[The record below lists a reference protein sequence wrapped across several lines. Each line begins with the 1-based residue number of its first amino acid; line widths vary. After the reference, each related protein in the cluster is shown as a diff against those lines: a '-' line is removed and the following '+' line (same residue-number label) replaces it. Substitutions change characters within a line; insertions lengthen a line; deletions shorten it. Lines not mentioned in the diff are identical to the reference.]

1 MSTSTSPAMITT
13 SSIGGQKKTL
23 LMLSISSLVR
33 PPSILKPLK
42 LSTLPG
48 AGGKNAYSKN
58 DEHVARNE
66 AMGMELQHF
75 TDHYGFSYFSI
86 SNTEIEMKFVGADG
100 ATMYQYTR
108 GQHKSGSIQ
117 NFNPCL
123 RFPTQVHRRQLLFH
137 QLLIPPSR

>member
-33 PPSILKPLK
+33 PPALLEPLK
-42 LSTLPG
+42 LSTFAG

-100 ATMYQYTR
+100 ATMYQYRR
-108 GQHKSGSIQ
+108 GQHQSESIQ
-117 NFNPCL
+117 NFNPCF

>member
-1 MSTSTSPAMITT
+1 MSTSISPAMITT

-33 PPSILKPLK
+33 PPSLLKPLK
-42 LSTLPG
+42 LSTFAG

-108 GQHKSGSIQ
+108 GQHQSKSIQ
-117 NFNPCL
+117 NLNPCL
-123 RFPTQVHRRQLLFH
+123 
-137 QLLIPPSR
+137 